1 MEIFVVTK
9 LDAAAHYSSDHLDD
23 PDNWRLVE
31 KAKGMSSLQYFMYIV
46 VDPDQI
52 WIRTAIQELCGSG
65 SVFRI
70 RIRIHTGENSIYN
83 SCCFKRI

>member
-52 WIRTAIQELCGSG
+52 WIYIQQQCGSG
-65 SVFRI
+65 FTQLKI
-70 RIRIHTGENSIYN
+70 G
-83 SCCFKRI
+83 